1 MAETHVISALRAKR
15 AEVSGYIHDLEKK
28 AKTWRARL
36 AHIDA
41 TIKIFSPETDPDAIP
56 PRRTY
61 RRSGYFKK
69 GELARLCLDELR
81 KAEGQPITTAA
92 IVAGVIKAK
101 GLPDDPALA
110 WQPNRTGFD
119 VSGVLSGRPGRLP
132 RLARAETP
140 DRRSLKSMQRVLAPS
155 TKSIATKRAAT

>member
-28 AKTWRARL
+28 VKTWRARL

-41 TIKIFSPETDPDAIP
+41 TIKIFSPEIDPEAIP

-61 RRSGYFKK
+61 RRSNYFKK
-69 GELARLCLDELR
+69 GEFARLCLDELR
-81 KAEGQPITTAA
+81 KANGQPITTAE
-92 IVAGVIKAK
+92 IVAGIIIAK

-110 WQPNRTGFD
+110 VVLTER
-119 VSGVLSGRPGRLP
+119 VLSYLRVKRKAGAVIKTGTSRDAKWGLP
-132 RLARAETP
+132 
-140 DRRSLKSMQRVLAPS
+140 
-155 TKSIATKRAAT
+155 

>member
-28 AKTWRARL
+28 VKRMRANL

-61 RRSGYFKK
+61 RRSNYFRK
-69 GELARLCLDELR
+69 GEFARLCLDELR
-81 KAEGQPITTAA
+81 KADGQPITTAT
-92 IVAGVIKAK
+92 IVGGIIRAK

-110 WQPNRTGFD
+110 ETLTERALSYLRVKRKAGAVIKTGTSRD
-119 VSGVLSGRPGRLP
+119 AKWG
-132 RLARAETP
+132 LA
-140 DRRSLKSMQRVLAPS
+140 
-155 TKSIATKRAAT
+155 